1 VFDRASAVALSGL
14 ACVLTLGVSAR
25 VAAAAGHATPGAV
38 HTLYEGAAAS
48 EQSCPNAALRVGLSA
63 DLPDC
68 RAYERVSAPGSEPR
82 FEYRGAPI
90 DLTEV
95 GAIGNGQARGVQASD
110 SGGGLAYV
118 AEYPPEGSASDGEY
132 LVSSRGAN
140 GWSTVEMIP
149 PQSASYSLAC
159 KNAYIV
165 AYSPELTSSILA
177 DGVGQP
183 GSSFDEGTLRCGTDD
198 PRLIAGE
205 PEGFQNL
212 FLSEGEDLSYRL
224 IDITPFGVSPDDAWF
239 QAASEDEGLSRV
251 VFEEQAPLVPGA
263 PAGKDLYEYSN
274 GIVRLATVLPGGEAV
289 LGSLANAD
297 VYEHDEA
304 GQGPEAFTHAVS
316 GDGSRVFFTAG
327 GNLYLRENAER
338 EQSALAGGDECTEPG
353 KACTVEVDA
362 PGVGAPGPGG
372 AGRFMWASDDGS
384 RVFFTDESRLT
395 SNSTAA
401 PGAPDLY
408 EYDLAAPPGGRL
420 TDLTVNALDAGEPAG
435 VLGVSG
441 ASEDGAYVYFVAE
454 GVLSSAPN
462 SQGELAHAGE
472 PNLYEVHEDGAPTF
486 IATLGGQDQ
495 LDWEQRELTARVSP
509 DGRFVAFNSLRPLT
523 RYDNDDASTGEA
535 DQEIFLYDA
544 AAAQLSCVSCDPS
557 GARPTAPA
565 SIRQSE
571 DDKIAGPGPPQAP
584 GRLQR
589 FLTDDGRV
597 FFDTANPLLP
607 QAADGQSNVYEYARG
622 TLHLISSGSAAGG
635 SYFYEASASGSDVFF
650 LTPQHLPSGAASS
663 EYAVYDAREDGGFA
677 EAPPAAAQCE
687 EAETCRSPP
696 GDAPPVPAGSI
707 AFTGLGNPPASGL
720 PRATVRLLGGIRRGA
735 RLRLRVSVP
744 AAGHIT
750 LAGHAI
756 VTLKRALARSGS
768 YTLEVS
774 LTQRARALLRRHHRL
789 RLRLRLVYAPAGA
802 SATASSVS
810 LTVVD

>member
-1 VFDRASAVALSGL
+1 MGR
-14 ACVLTLGVSAR
+14 TR
-25 VAAAAGHATPGAV
+25 
-38 HTLYEGAAAS
+38 YQGAAVSPAS
-48 EQSCPNAALRVGLSA
+48 EQTCPNAALRTGLAA

-68 RAYERVSAPGSEPR
+68 RAYERVSPPGSEPR
-82 FEYRGAPI
+82 FETRGAPI
-90 DLTEV
+90 NLTEV
-95 GAIGNGQARGVQASD
+95 GAIDNGQARGVQASD

-140 GWSTVEMIP
+140 GWSTEEMIP
-149 PQSASYSLAC
+149 PQSTSYSLGC
-159 KNAYIV
+159 KSAYV
-165 AYSPELTSSILA
+165 ADYAPGLTSSILA

-183 GSSFDEGTLRCGTDD
+183 GSAYYEGALRCGMDD
-198 PRLIAGE
+198 PALVAGE

-212 FLSEGEDLSYRL
+212 FLRQGEDPSYRL
-224 IDITPFGVSPDDAWF
+224 IDLTPFGVSPDDAWF

-251 VFEEQAPLVPGA
+251 VFEEEAPLVAGA
-263 PAGKDLYEYSN
+263 PAGKDLYEYSE
-274 GIVRLATVLPGGEAV
+274 GVVRLVTVLPGGEAV

-297 VYEHDEA
+297 VYEHGEA
-304 GQGPEAFTHAVS
+304 GQGPEVFTHAVS
-316 GDGSRVFFTAG
+316 SGGSRVFFTAG
-327 GNLYLRENAER
+327 GDLYLRENAER
-338 EQSALAGGDECTEPG
+338 EQSALAGGDECTEPER
-353 KACTVEVDA
+353 ACTVEVDA
-362 PGVGAPGPGG
+362 AESGAPGPGG
-372 AGRFMWASDDGS
+372 SGRFTWASGDGS

-408 EYDLAAPPGGRL
+408 EYELAAPPGRRL

-441 ASEDGAYVYFVAE
+441 ASEDGASVYLVAE

-462 SQGELAHAGE
+462 SQGEHAHAGE

-486 IATLGGQDQ
+486 VATLGALDR

-523 RYDNDDASTGEA
+523 GYDNDDASTGEA

-571 DDKIAGPGPPQAP
+571 DDLIAGPSPPQAP

-597 FFDTANPLLP
+597 FFDTTNALLP
-607 QAADGQSNVYEYARG
+607 QAADGQSNVYEYAQG

-650 LTPQHLPSGAASS
+650 LTPQQLPSGDASG
-663 EYAVYDAREDGGFA
+663 EYVVYDAREDGGFA

-696 GDAPPVPAGSI
+696 GDARPVPAGSI
-707 AFTGLGNPPASGL
+707 AFTGFGNPRASGS

-744 AAGHIT
+744 AAGRIT
-750 LAGHAI
+750 LAAPAI
-756 VTLKRALARSGS
+756 VTLRRALTRSGS

-774 LTQRARALLRRHHRL
+774 LTRGARVSLRRRHRL
-789 RLRLRLVYAPAGA
+789 RLRLRLVYAPTGG
-802 SATASSVS
+802 SSTASSVS
-810 LTVVD
+810 LTVAD

>member
-1 VFDRASAVALSGL
+1 MD
-14 ACVLTLGVSAR
+14 
-25 VAAAAGHATPGAV
+25 
-38 HTLYEGAAAS
+38 HTRYQGAAVGPAS
-48 EQSCPNAALRVGLSA
+48 EQTCPNAALRTGLAA

-68 RAYERVSAPGSEPR
+68 RAYERVSPPGSEPR
-82 FEYRGAPI
+82 FEIRGAPI
-90 DLTEV
+90 NLTEV
-95 GAIGNGQARGVQASD
+95 GAIDNGQARGVQASN

-140 GWSTVEMIP
+140 GWSTEEMIP
-149 PQSASYSLAC
+149 PQSTDYSLGC
-159 KNAYIV
+159 KSAYV
-165 AYSPELTSSILA
+165 ADYAPGLTSSILA

-183 GSSFDEGTLRCGTDD
+183 GSAYDEGVLRCGMDD
-198 PRLIAGE
+198 PALVAGE

-212 FLSEGEDLSYRL
+212 FLRQGEDPSYRL
-224 IDITPFGVSPDDAWF
+224 IDLTPFGVSPDDAWF

-251 VFEEQAPLVPGA
+251 VFEEEAQLVAGA
-263 PAGKDLYEYSN
+263 PAGKDLYEYSE
-274 GIVRLATVLPGGEAV
+274 GVVRLVTVLPGGEAV

-297 VYEHDEA
+297 VYEHGEA
-304 GQGPEAFTHAVS
+304 GQGPEVFTHAVS
-316 GDGSRVFFTAG
+316 SGGSRVFFTAG
-327 GNLYLRENAER
+327 GDLYLREHAER
-338 EQSALAGGDECTEPG
+338 EQSALAGGDECTEPER
-353 KACTVEVDA
+353 ACTVEVDA
-362 PGVGAPGPGG
+362 AESGAPGPGG
-372 AGRFMWASDDGS
+372 SGRFMWASGDGS

-408 EYDLAAPPGGRL
+408 EYDLAAPPGRRL

-441 ASEDGAYVYFVAE
+441 VSEDGAFVYLVAE

-462 SQGELAHAGE
+462 SQGEHAHAGE
-472 PNLYEVHEDGAPTF
+472 PNLYEVHEDGAPAF
-486 IATLGGQDQ
+486 VATLGALDR

-523 RYDNDDASTGEA
+523 GYDNDDASTGEA

-544 AAAQLSCVSCDPS
+544 AVAQLSCVSCNPT

-565 SIRQSE
+565 SIRQPE
-571 DDKIAGPGPPQAP
+571 DDKIAGPDPPQAP

-597 FFDTANPLLP
+597 FFDTADALLP
-607 QAADGQSNVYEYARG
+607 QATNGQSNVYEYAQG
-622 TLHLISSGSAAGG
+622 ALQLISSGSAAGG

-650 LTPQHLPSGAASS
+650 LTPQQLPAGDAAG

-677 EAPPAAAQCE
+677 EAPPAAARCE

-707 AFTGLGNPPASGL
+707 AFTGFGNPRASGS

-744 AAGHIT
+744 AAGRVT
-750 LAGHAI
+750 LAAPAI
-756 VTLKRALARSGS
+756 VTLRRALTRSGS
-768 YTLEVS
+768 YTLDVS
-774 LTQRARALLRRHHRL
+774 LTRGARLSLRRRHRL
-789 RLRLRLVYAPAGA
+789 RLRLRLVYAPTGG
-802 SATASSVS
+802 SSTASSVS
-810 LTVVD
+810 LAVAD

>member
-1 VFDRASAVALSGL
+1 VFDRASAVALCGV
-14 ACVLTLGVSAR
+14 CVLAWVASAGVAT
-25 VAAAAGHATPGAV
+25 AAGRTTPVAG
-38 HTLYEGAAAS
+38 HTLYEGEATS
-48 EQSCPNAALRVGLSA
+48 EPTCANAALRTGLSA

-68 RAYERVSAPGSEPR
+68 RAYERVSALGSEPR
-82 FEYRGAPI
+82 FEYLGAPI
-90 DLTEV
+90 NLTEV
-95 GAIGNGQARGVQASD
+95 GAIDDGQARGVQASD

-118 AEYPPEGSASDGEY
+118 AEYPPEGAASDGEY

-149 PQSASYSLAC
+149 PQSTSYSLAC
-159 KNAYIV
+159 KNAYIA

-183 GSSFDEGTLRCGTDD
+183 GSGFGEGALRCGTDD

-212 FLSEGEDLSYRL
+212 FLREGEDPSYRL
-224 IDITPFGVSPDDAWF
+224 IDSTPFGVSPDDAWF

-251 VFEEQAPLVPGA
+251 VFEEQAPLVAGA
-263 PAGKDLYEYSN
+263 PAGKDLYEY
-274 GIVRLATVLPGGEAV
+274 GEGVVRLVTILPAGEAV
-289 LGSLANAD
+289 LGTLANAD

-304 GQGPEAFTHAVS
+304 GKGPEVFTHAVS
-316 GDGSRVFFTAG
+316 GDGSRVYFTAD

-338 EQSALAGGDECTEPG
+338 EQSALAGGDECTEPE

-362 PGVGAPGPGG
+362 AGAGAPGPGG
-372 AGRFMWASDDGS
+372 AGTFMWASGDGS

-395 SNSTAA
+395 ASSTAA

-408 EYDLAAPPGGRL
+408 EYDLAAPRGERL
-420 TDLTVNALDAGEPAG
+420 TDLTANALDAGEPAD

-441 ASEDGAYVYFVAE
+441 ASVDGSYVYLVAE
-454 GVLSSAPN
+454 GVLSSASN
-462 SQGELAHAGE
+462 SQGEHARAGE
-472 PNLYEVHEDGAPTF
+472 PNLYEVHEHGAPTF
-486 IATLGGQDQ
+486 IATLGALDR

-509 DGRFVAFNSLRPLT
+509 DGRFVAFNSLRSLT
-523 RYDNDDASTGEA
+523 GYDNDDASTGEA

-544 AAAQLSCVSCDPS
+544 AAALLSCVSCDPN

-571 DDKIAGPGPPQAP
+571 DDQIAGPNPPQAP

-589 FLTDDGRV
+589 FLADDGRV
-597 FFDTANPLLP
+597 FFDTANALLP
-607 QAADGQSNVYEYARG
+607 QATDGQSNVYEYAQGALR
-622 TLHLISSGSAAGG
+622 LISSGSAAGG

-650 LTPQHLPSGAASS
+650 LTPQQLPSGTASS

-677 EAPPAAAQCE
+677 EAPPSAAPCE

-696 GDAPPVPAGSI
+696 GDAPAVPAGSI
-707 AFTGLGNPPASGL
+707 AFAGPGNPRASASTRL
-720 PRATVRLLGGIRRGA
+720 TVKLLGELRRGA
-735 RLRLRVSVP
+735 RLRLRLRVP
-744 AAGHIT
+744 AAGRIRLAAPAIIT
-750 LAGHAI
+750 FR
-756 VTLKRALARSGS
+756 RALERSGS

-774 LTQRARALLRRHHRL
+774 LTRGARASLRRHHRL
-789 RLRLRLVYAPAGA
+789 RLRLRLLYAPAGA

-810 LTVVD
+810 FVVAD